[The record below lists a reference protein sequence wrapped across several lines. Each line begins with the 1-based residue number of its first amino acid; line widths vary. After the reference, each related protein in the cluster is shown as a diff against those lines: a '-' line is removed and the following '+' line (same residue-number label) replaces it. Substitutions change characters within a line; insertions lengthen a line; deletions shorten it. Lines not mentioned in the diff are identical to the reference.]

1 VIVKVRRRSLRPP
14 FDAIELVELTKRL
27 AAVSAH
33 PAVAARKQHEPAPAV
48 ALGLDP
54 AAERNGYGGH
64 RDALRFEGVAS
75 SGKIVAIIFGAT
87 LNFFLA

>member
-1 VIVKVRRRSLRPP
+1 V
-14 FDAIELVELTKRL
+14 IELTELGEGL
-27 AAVSAH
+27 SAVAAQ

-54 AAERNGYGGH
+54 AAERNGYGGP

>member
-1 VIVKVRRRSLRPP
+1 MMPQTSKQ
-14 FDAIELVELTKRL
+14 LVELTKRL
-27 AAVSAH
+27 AAVSAQ
-33 PAVAARKQHEPAPAV
+33 PAVAGRKQHEPTPAV

-54 AAERNGYGGH
+54 GAAERNGYAPELSLGGH
-64 RDALRFEGVAS
+64 RDDLRFEGVAS